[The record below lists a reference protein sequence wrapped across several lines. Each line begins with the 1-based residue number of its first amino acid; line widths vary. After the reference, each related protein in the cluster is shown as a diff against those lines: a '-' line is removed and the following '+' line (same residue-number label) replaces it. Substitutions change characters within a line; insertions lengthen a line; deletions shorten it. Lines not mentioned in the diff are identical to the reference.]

1 MVKYPPRSQGGC
13 CKRYVTRAQ
22 IVWSM
27 VVCELMPYSCH
38 AGSGVLESLNDAYH
52 QNPEG
57 YSIVIP
63 VVLGLPLISLYN
75 SMYGG
80 FSGILKPAK
89 TLELLQ
95 NSDSILVDIRAQDDR
110 RENGVPL
117 LKLAARGKGVAIPLP
132 QLSPSVAKQVSDSRT
147 LSMTM
152 LGEQIKCVSKINKQ
166 TRVIVMD
173 KKGEMGK
180 DVARACRKAGL
191 GRVYFM
197 EGGFARYQKEGLQMS
212 PKDFYEDGP
221 LAIAADTAESLTEE
235 TKSIFQN
242 PLTAAISVAGVLGTV
257 LIISNLH
264 EVLKFIGVLGIEATI
279 VLRFLTYDSVED
291 LMDDLKYI
299 SSSFQAAS
307 KYPKE
312 FLQTLKSS
320 ENVNS

>member
-1 MVKYPPRSQGGC
+1 LLQ
-13 CKRYVTRAQ
+13 
-22 IVWSM
+22 
-27 VVCELMPYSCH
+27 
-38 AGSGVLESLNDAYH
+38 SLNDAYH
-52 QNPEG
+52 ENPEG
-57 YSIVIP
+57 YSIVLSI
-63 VVLGLPLISLYN
+63 VLGLPLIALYN
-75 SMYGG
+75 SVYGG
-80 FSGILKPAK
+80 FSGTLKPAK
-89 TLELLQ
+89 SLELLQ
-95 NSDSILVDIRAQDDR
+95 SSDSILIDIRSQDDR
-110 RENGVPL
+110 KESGVPL

-132 QLSPSVAKQVSDSRT
+132 QLPPSVARQVSDSRT

-152 LGEQIKCVSKINKQ
+152 LGEQIKFVSKINKQ
-166 TRVIVMD
+166 TRVILMD

-242 PLTAAISVAGVLGTV
+242 PQTSAISFASVLGTV
-257 LIISNLH
+257 LIVSNLH
-264 EVLKFIGVLGIEATI
+264 EVLKFIGVFGIEATI

-299 SSSFQAAS
+299 SSSMQAAL

-312 FLQTLKSS
+312 LLQTLKSS